1 MHDKEAL
8 QVVYEDLV
16 EQFNALK
23 DEHVRLSRSP
33 HSPTADLAD

>member
-8 QVVYEDLV
+8 QFVYEDLV

-23 DEHVRLSRSP
+23 DEHVRFRRS
-33 HSPTADLAD
+33 T